1 MLPAVDPSPVLRFVL
16 SAILIFSGA
25 LLLVKRA
32 ASRYFVVDASFEAGS
47 GFEGPRR
54 EMYVGREDG
63 CAACGLPATK
73 KCSRCKAVRHWFA
86 IEIMQSVCLDE
97 FG

>member
-1 MLPAVDPSPVLRFVL
+1 MLPAVDPSALLRFVL

-32 ASRYFVVDASFEAGS
+32 ASRYFVVDAGFEAGS

-54 EMYVGREDG
+54 AMCVGEEDG
-63 CAACGLPATK
+63 CAACGRPATK
-73 KCSRCKAVRHWFA
+73 KCSRCMAVRYWW
-86 IEIMQSVCLDE
+86 VLDDP
-97 FG
+97 FCVPCSIS